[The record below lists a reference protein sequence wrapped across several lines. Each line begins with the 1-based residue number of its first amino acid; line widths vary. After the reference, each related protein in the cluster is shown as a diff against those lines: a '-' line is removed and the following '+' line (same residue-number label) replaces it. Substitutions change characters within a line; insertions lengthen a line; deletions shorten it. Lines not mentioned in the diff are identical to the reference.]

1 MARYTETI
9 FPVKKLVPLTAEQA
23 QRIRD
28 YRFAQQIDSEN
39 EAIRQLIEAGL
50 GAAGTRGGSRSGG
63 SAPGSTRKP
72 ASPRKPAPPRKAP
85 ERKAA
90 PSSKLDQIRALREQD
105 AG

>member
-9 FPVKKLVPLTAEQA
+9 YPVKKLVPLTAEQA

-50 GAAGTRGGSRSGG
+50 GKAAAVTSGSGSG
-63 SAPGSTRKP
+63 SARKP
-72 ASPRKPAPPRKAP
+72 RSAGERAPSRARKPAPKTKALLM
-85 ERKAA
+85 
-90 PSSKLDQIRALREQD
+90 SKEAQIRALREQ
-105 AG
+105 

>member
-9 FPVKKLVPLTAEQA
+9 YPVKKLVPLTAEQA

-50 GAAGTRGGSRSGG
+50 GKAKAIAPETAAPEARGSR
-63 SAPGSTRKP
+63 
-72 ASPRKPAPPRKAP
+72 
-85 ERKAA
+85 AA
-90 PSSKLDQIRALREQD
+90 PARAPHPGKPRSEKQPRRASWIRSGPCAS
-105 AG
+105 

>member
-9 FPVKKLVPLTAEQA
+9 YPVKKLVPLTAEQA

-63 SAPGSTRKP
+63 STAGSARKP
-72 ASPRKPAPPRKAP
+72 ASTAKSAAPRKAP

-90 PSSKLDQIRALREQD
+90 PSSKLDQIRALREQG

>member
-9 FPVKKLVPLTAEQA
+9 YPVKKLVPLTAEQA

-50 GAAGTRGGSRSGG
+50 GKAKAATRSSGNDPG
-63 SAPGSTRKP
+63 SARKP
-72 ASPRKPAPPRKAP
+72 RSP
-85 ERKAA
+85 
-90 PSSKLDQIRALREQD
+90 SKSTGRAR
-105 AG
+105 